1 MGKVAADSLRNA
13 RVITDTVGRNI
24 NNIQQPGA
32 KALDSS
38 INISP
43 VGKNGAYRTSVITTR
58 RDDPFKEKVF
68 FSAISSAS
76 ETEVKA
82 VSLSFLQ
89 QSINSASDVQKS
101 RIVDAV
107 TQFVAKSKSVT
118 AVKDVSIKKAFIDQ
132 GNALADTLSNA
143 TDQVNNLRI
152 DADANL
158 KQGIKSLNLSL
169 DQLYL
174 LNQNIMKSSPPLYL
188 YDQRDRLIADI
199 SKKLAVQVYYG
210 LNGIANLNIK
220 GSGQELLSATGRAEF
235 SYPGANPSD
244 LLNNG
249 KIPEITITKIAKDGS
264 RDRVIS
270 APTVIV
276 GGSDN
281 LSRNGMKG
289 GQIEGWI
296 NLRDV
301 ELPKSGDAIKSLAQG
316 VAKAVNG
323 VHNNGSTYP
332 PKTFFKG
339 YQSILASQE
348 LDLKGKVTFF
358 AIDPEGNQL
367 KGGAGVLNPATIDF
381 AELKGSG
388 VGGKATTLDVVN
400 EISQKLNSNYAAQR
414 AALGSIGDEKGQY
427 LINNMQLAGMSD
439 IGDDGRWTF
448 DLDLQ
453 GNAYFG
459 SKIEVISVTR
469 DPDGD
474 NQQAA
479 DLPPEFTLG
488 KSVDA
493 RTNGPITLGGF
504 KNGENKV
511 QVKVKVTG
519 DNGVV
524 EKGTVTFVVNRDNV
538 KLNGRVAYKNPD
550 APIVGDDGFTTT
562 GIQSHSG
569 VAKAMLVDKNG
580 SEITDPS
587 SSEEGYLV
595 IQTNIPEYRIAIQ
608 NGDLNDNSIQ
618 SGNFSTLLGL
628 NNFFDFDEVTGKI
641 AVSQEINDDPQKL
654 ATGMVTLNKENTV
667 KVQVGDKAASA
678 DLIFNNNFTAG
689 DTITIAGQQF
699 TFVAAGLPVNQN
711 EVLISGV
718 NLAGSLQNLVNQINA
733 NPAFTFAAKM
743 NENGSIKLT
752 AREKGTSGNSLQVTA
767 TFTAPN
773 TMNRSDVPNPVSFE
787 GGEDKET
794 EVTIASYSIGSGSVE
809 VLKNM
814 QNLSTTMLDFT
825 GLGSASGEFNSTI
838 EEFATTVSAALSSQ
852 YNEAKALNGVEQGAL
867 ELLSDELNRLFAPD
881 FYEEFSKLSENKQYM
896 TAIASYGKMVQS
908 ILDRVFDLLFAR

>member
-13 RVITDTVGRNI
+13 KIMLDTVGRNI
-24 NNIQQPGA
+24 NNTQQPGA

-38 INISP
+38 INVSP
-43 VGKNGAYRTSVITTR
+43 VGKNGAYRTSVVTTR

-89 QSINSASDVQKS
+89 PSINSASDVQKS
-101 RIVDAV
+101 RLVDAV
-107 TQFVAKSKSVT
+107 TQFIAKSKSVT
-118 AVKDVSIKKAFIDQ
+118 AIKDVSVKKAFIDQ

-152 DADANL
+152 DADDNL
-158 KQGIKSLNLSL
+158 KQGIKSLNSSL

-174 LNQNIMKSSPPLYL
+174 LNQNIMKSSAPMYL
-188 YDQRDRLIADI
+188 FDRRDKLIEDI
-199 SKKLAVQVYYG
+199 SEKLEVQVCYG
-210 LNGIANLNIK
+210 YNGIANLNIK
-220 GSGQELLSATGRAEF
+220 GTGQELLSATGRAEF

-249 KIPEITITKIAKDGS
+249 KIPEITITKIAKDGG

-281 LSRNGMKG
+281 LSRNGIKG

-358 AIDPEGNQL
+358 AIDAEGKQL
-367 KGGAGVLNPATIDF
+367 KGGGGVLNPATIDF
-381 AELKGSG
+381 AELKGNG

-414 AALGSIGDEKGQY
+414 AALGNIGGEQGQY

-459 SKIEVISVTR
+459 SKIEVLSVYR
-469 DPDGD
+469 NPAAE
-474 NQQAA
+474 NQEAEY
-479 DLPPEFTLG
+479 LPPAFILG

-493 RTNGPITLGGF
+493 RTNGSISLGGF
-504 KNGENKV
+504 VAGDNDV
-511 QVKVKVTG
+511 QVRVRVTG

-524 EKGTVTFVVNRDNV
+524 QEGTVTFVVNRDNA
-538 KLNGRVAYKNPD
+538 KLNGRVAYKTPD
-550 APIVGDDGFTTT
+550 PMHLYANDTGFVTT

-595 IQTNIPEYRIAIQ
+595 IQTNSSDYRIAIQ
-608 NGDLNDNSIQ
+608 NGDLKNNSLQ

-628 NNFFDFDEVTGKI
+628 NDFFDFDEVTGKI
-641 AVSQEINDDPQKL
+641 AVNPLINDDPQQL
-654 ATGMVTLNKENTV
+654 ATVMVTLNNENTV
-667 KVQVGDKAASA
+667 RVKVGDKAASA
-678 DLIFNNNFTAG
+678 NLTFANDFTNN
-689 DTITIAGQQF
+689 DTITIAGQVF
-699 TFVAAGLPVNQN
+699 TFVNGVPANQN
-711 EVLISGV
+711 QVSIVVG
-718 NLAGSLQNLVNQINA
+718 NLAGSLQNLVDKINA
-733 NPAFTFAAKM
+733 NPAYIFTAEM
-743 NENGSIKLT
+743 NGNDIKLT
-752 AREKGTSGNSLQVTA
+752 AKTKGISGNSLQVTA
-767 TFTAPN
+767 VLNGMN
-773 TMNRSDVPNPVSFE
+773 TMNGAAGPVSFA
-787 GGEDKET
+787 GGEDKDED
-794 EVTIASYSIGSGSVE
+794 VKIASYSIGSGSVE
-809 VLKNM
+809 VLENM

-838 EEFATTVSAALSSQ
+838 EEFATTVSAALTSQ
-852 YNEAKALNGVEQGAL
+852 YNEAKALNDVEQGAL
-867 ELLSDELNRLFAPD
+867 ELLSDELNHLFAPD
-881 FYEEFSKLSENKQYM
+881 FYEEFSKLSENSQYM
-896 TAIASYGKMVQS
+896 KAIASYGKTVQN

>member
-13 RVITDTVGRNI
+13 RVMLDTVGRNI
-24 NNIQQPGA
+24 DNTQQAGA

-43 VGKNGAYRTSVITTR
+43 VGKNGAYRTSVVTTR

-101 RIVDAV
+101 RLVDAV

-152 DADANL
+152 DADDNL
-158 KQGIKSLNLSL
+158 KQGIKSLNSSL

-174 LNQNIMKSSPPLYL
+174 LNQNIMKSSAPLYL
-188 YDQRDRLIADI
+188 YDKRDRLIVDI
-199 SKKLAVQVYYG
+199 SEKLAVQVYYG

-296 NLRDV
+296 SLRDV
-301 ELPKSGDAIKSLAQG
+301 ELPKSGDAIRSLAQG

-358 AIDPEGNQL
+358 AIDAEGKQL

-381 AELKGSG
+381 AELKGNG

-414 AALGSIGDEKGQY
+414 AAIGNIGGEQGQY

-459 SKIEVISVTR
+459 SKIEVLSVTR
-469 DPDGD
+469 IEPAGE
-474 NQQAA
+474 NQQAE
-479 DLPPEFTLG
+479 DLPPAFTLG

-493 RTNGPITLGGF
+493 RTNGPISLGGF
-504 KNGENKV
+504 RPGDNNV
-511 QVKVKVTG
+511 QVKVRVTG

-524 EKGTVTFVVNRDNV
+524 QEGTVTFVVNRDNA
-538 KLNGRVAYKNPD
+538 KLNGRVAYKTPD
-550 APIVGDDGFTTT
+550 PMHPYDNDVGFTTT

-595 IQTNIPEYRIAIQ
+595 IQTNIPI
-608 NGDLNDNSIQ
+608 
-618 SGNFSTLLGL
+618 
-628 NNFFDFDEVTGKI
+628 
-641 AVSQEINDDPQKL
+641 
-654 ATGMVTLNKENTV
+654 
-667 KVQVGDKAASA
+667 
-678 DLIFNNNFTAG
+678 
-689 DTITIAGQQF
+689 
-699 TFVAAGLPVNQN
+699 
-711 EVLISGV
+711 
-718 NLAGSLQNLVNQINA
+718 
-733 NPAFTFAAKM
+733 
-743 NENGSIKLT
+743 
-752 AREKGTSGNSLQVTA
+752 
-767 TFTAPN
+767 
-773 TMNRSDVPNPVSFE
+773 
-787 GGEDKET
+787 
-794 EVTIASYSIGSGSVE
+794 
-809 VLKNM
+809 
-814 QNLSTTMLDFT
+814 
-825 GLGSASGEFNSTI
+825 
-838 EEFATTVSAALSSQ
+838 
-852 YNEAKALNGVEQGAL
+852 
-867 ELLSDELNRLFAPD
+867 
-881 FYEEFSKLSENKQYM
+881 
-896 TAIASYGKMVQS
+896 
-908 ILDRVFDLLFAR
+908 

>member
-13 RVITDTVGRNI
+13 RVMLDTVGRNI
-24 NNIQQPGA
+24 NNTQQPGA

-43 VGKNGAYRTSVITTR
+43 VGKNGAYRTSVVTTR

-101 RIVDAV
+101 RLVDAV

-132 GNALADTLSNA
+132 GNALADTLRNA

-152 DADANL
+152 DADDNL

-174 LNQNIMKSSPPLYL
+174 LNQKIMKSSAPLYL
-188 YDQRDRLIADI
+188 YDQRDQLIADI
-199 SKKLAVQVYYG
+199 SEKLAVQVYYG

-296 NLRDV
+296 SLRDV
-301 ELPKSGDAIKSLAQG
+301 ELPKSGDAIRSLAQG

-358 AIDPEGNQL
+358 AIDAEGNQL

-414 AALGSIGDEKGQY
+414 AALGNIGGEQGQY

-459 SKIEVISVTR
+459 SKIEVLSVFR
-469 DPDGD
+469 EPAGD
-474 NQQAA
+474 NQEAE
-479 DLPPEFTLG
+479 DLPPAFNLG
-488 KSVDA
+488 RSVDA
-493 RTNGPITLGGF
+493 RTNGPISLGGF
-504 KNGENKV
+504 RPGGDNNV
-511 QVKVKVTG
+511 QVKVRVTG

-524 EKGTVTFVVNRDNV
+524 QEGTVTFVVNRDNA
-538 KLNGRVAYKNPD
+538 KLNGRVAYKTPDPMNPYD
-550 APIVGDDGFTTT
+550 NDVGFTTT

-595 IQTNIPEYRIAIQ
+595 IKTNSSDYRIAIQ
-608 NGDLNDNSIQ
+608 NGDLKNNSLQ

-628 NNFFDFDEVTGKI
+628 NDFFDFDEVTGKI
-641 AVSQEINDDPQKL
+641 AVNQVINADPQQL
-654 ATGMVTLNKENTV
+654 ATGMVTLNNENTV
-667 KVQVGDKAASA
+667 KVKVGDKAASA
-678 DLIFNNNFTAG
+678 DLTFANDFTNN
-689 DTITIAGQQF
+689 DTITIAGQVF
-699 TFVAAGLPVNQN
+699 TFVNVAPVNQN
-711 EVLISGV
+711 QVSIVGG
-718 NLAGSLQNLVNQINA
+718 NLAGSLQNLVNKISA
-733 NPAFTFAAKM
+733 NPAYIFTAEM
-743 NENGSIKLT
+743 NGNDIKLT
-752 AREKGTSGNSLQVTA
+752 AKTKGASGNSLQVIA
-767 TFTAPN
+767 VLNGMN
-773 TMNRSDVPNPVSFE
+773 TMNGAAGPVSFS
-787 GGEDKET
+787 GGEDKDED
-794 EVTIASYSIGSGSVE
+794 VKIASYSIGSGSVE

-838 EEFATTVSAALSSQ
+838 EEFATTVSAALTSQ

-896 TAIASYGKMVQS
+896 TAIATYGKTVQS

>member
-13 RVITDTVGRNI
+13 KIMLDTVGRNI
-24 NNIQQPGA
+24 NNTQQPGA

-38 INISP
+38 INVSP

-174 LNQNIMKSSPPLYL
+174 LNQNIMKSSAPMYL
-188 YDQRDRLIADI
+188 FDRRDKLIEDI
-199 SKKLAVQVYYG
+199 SEKLEVQVCYG
-210 LNGIANLNIK
+210 YNGIANLNIK
-220 GSGQELLSATGRAEF
+220 GTGQELLSATGRAEF

-249 KIPEITITKIAKDGS
+249 KIPEITITKIAKDGG

-281 LSRNGMKG
+281 LSRNGIKG

-381 AELKGSG
+381 AEFKVNG

-414 AALGSIGDEKGQY
+414 AALGNIGDEKGQY

-474 NQQAA
+474 NQQVA

-504 KNGENKV
+504 KNGENNV
-511 QVKVKVTG
+511 QVEVRVTG

-538 KLNGRVAYKNPD
+538 KLNGRVAYKTPDPMNPYVND
-550 APIVGDDGFTTT
+550 VGFTTT

-595 IQTNIPEYRIAIQ
+595 IQTNSSDYRIAIQ
-608 NGDLNDNSIQ
+608 NGDLKDNSLQ

-628 NNFFDFDEVTGKI
+628 NDFFDFDEVTGKI
-641 AVSQEINDDPQKL
+641 SVNQVINDDPQQL
-654 ATGMVTLNKENTV
+654 ATGMVTLNNENTV
-667 KVQVGDKAASA
+667 KVKVGDNAAIA
-678 DLIFNNNFTAG
+678 NLTFANDFTNN
-689 DTITIAGQQF
+689 DTITIAGQVF
-699 TFVAAGLPVNQN
+699 TFVNGVPANQN
-711 EVLISGV
+711 QVSIVVG
-718 NLAGSLQNLVNQINA
+718 NLAGSLQNLVDKINA
-733 NPAFTFAAKM
+733 NPAYIFTAEM
-743 NENGSIKLT
+743 NGNDIKLT
-752 AREKGTSGNSLQVTA
+752 AKTKGISGNSLQVTA
-767 TFTAPN
+767 VFAGPN
-773 TMNRSDVPNPVSFE
+773 TMNGAAGPVSFA
-787 GGEDKET
+787 GGEDKDED
-794 EVTIASYSIGSGSVE
+794 VKIASYSIGSGSVE
-809 VLKNM
+809 VLENM

-838 EEFATTVSAALSSQ
+838 EEFATTVSAALTSQ
-852 YNEAKALNGVEQGAL
+852 YNEAKALNDVEQGAL
-867 ELLSDELNRLFAPD
+867 ELLSDELNHLFAPD
-881 FYEEFSKLSENKQYM
+881 FYEEFSKLSENSQYM
-896 TAIASYGKMVQS
+896 KAIASYGKTVQN